1 MTDSFVSLND
11 HVVDA
16 VERCLFRTIVS
27 PKSTNYL
34 APNDHEGINEEF
46 SFLSSIRA
54 DSTNGFLTRGSKE
67 RSYEGLVAGSGPKVS
82 KKRTR
87 ISAII
92 SKFLSDSKP
101 RTSIRVNNKNSTSA
115 ATADGNDSK
124 LPTEASISTVSHF
137 ISPHAVALQIMTD
150 PDAIETR
157 EIVRFFNKIRLLK
170 AHNISID
177 LQDPASRKDH
187 VIFSDLDDLYKTLQR
202 YVHGRDNYSKPSDP
216 KSSFLLE
223 FTASLGYLT
232 QRLPISS
239 FVAKGESKQDIEKNI
254 SGRAD
259 IYFQG
264 DLEEFKSA
272 VLKSGEFRI
281 NGKYVELPSLAEIS
295 NRVFGIPIA
304 LAGFTD
310 LLKGGLKQGAGEGT
324 VSLIRGGAGT
334 GKTTLAISMQRAIEA
349 LGIPTVFVTSEETI
363 PAIIARRES
372 TLSLSQKMH
381 SQFSQQPKMHKIIR
395 APSGKLREPAEV
407 DFKHELLPS
416 SPLFA
421 VLDGIIDG
429 LSEKP
434 DWPHGATDFTKLFV
448 VFDGVHNF
456 LRDDTKRDDYNILK
470 SFVEKCRD
478 TGVQILLTSSKDWMV
493 DEGFEYLVDNYF
505 TLISEIIEEPVPHSD
520 RKFQIVKTRHQGSMV
535 GKHRMTIGDE
545 GELQFQPNFSELL
558 KRQARRALV
567 DPQNHLYSLPFVEF
581 ERERY
586 YRQSQT
592 YFNDL
597 QGLKH
602 FENSSTLIYG
612 IGSSSKADLALRLLA
627 TPDLPEKPRTKKLL
641 IVSFLSSHKYYDTC
655 VARHNSWLEKRGFD
669 SFKTELECMFFSPG
683 MISADE
689 VYYQISSKLDYSET
703 TLNEYDGVLIDG
715 IHNVFVQFPM
725 LMGKP
730 ELWTALTGLFRRS
743 ALNFVLTYSDF
754 DIAPATLLEGG
765 SYGSERA
772 TPLMVA
778 LTQSLDYGF
787 NVIPRYLAQRE
798 RQKRKNEQSAF
809 VYSPGSFEL
818 SCFIAHGQQIS
829 GDSFLVWDKEKKS
842 LRANDDHTQ

>member
-1 MTDSFVSLND
+1 MSASFAKLND
-11 HVVDA
+11 LVVDA
-16 VERCLFRTIVS
+16 VERCLHRSLLSPSSVS
-27 PKSTNYL
+27 FL
-34 APNDHEGINEEF
+34 APDNHAEINSEF

-54 DSTNGFLTRGSKE
+54 DSTDGFLTRGSDVRK
-67 RSYEGLVAGSGPKVS
+67 YDGLVVGSGPDVS
-82 KKRTR
+82 TKQTR
-87 ISAII
+87 ISKII
-92 SKFLSDSKP
+92 SKYLSDSAPK
-101 RTSIRVNNKNSTSA
+101 TSLRESRIDGIKNQK
-115 ATADGNDSK
+115 DSK
-124 LPTEASISTVSHF
+124 FKNVTASTTSHF
-137 ISPHAVALQIMTD
+137 VSPYAIALQIMTD

-157 EIVRFFNKIRLLK
+157 EIVRFFNKLRLMK
-170 AHNISID
+170 IHEISID
-177 LQDPASRKDH
+177 LQELKLSESH
-187 VIFSDLDDLYKTLQR
+187 VSFADLDGLYKTLQR
-202 YVHGRDNYSKPSDP
+202 YVHGRDNYSKPSDS

-232 QRLPISS
+232 QRLPISN
-239 FVAKGESKQDIEKNI
+239 FQIKGKSKEEVSADITSRSN
-254 SGRAD
+254 

-264 DLEEFKSA
+264 NLAKFKKEILS
-272 VLKSGEFRI
+272 KGEFRI
-281 NGKYVELPSLAEIS
+281 NSKYVELPSLAEIS
-295 NRVFGIPIA
+295 NRVFGIPVA
-304 LAGFTD
+304 LSGFTD

-334 GKTTLAISMQRAIEA
+334 GKTTLAISMQRAVEA
-349 LGIPTVFVTSEETI
+349 LGIPSVFVTSEETI
-363 PAIIARRES
+363 AAIRARRES
-372 TLSLSQKMH
+372 ALSLSQKMH
-381 SQFSQQPKMHKIIR
+381 SQFSQQSKLHKIIR
-395 APSGKLREPAEV
+395 APSGNLREPAEV
-407 DFKHELLPS
+407 DFEHGLVPS

-429 LSEKP
+429 LSDKP
-434 DWPHGATDFTKLFV
+434 EWPHGATDFTKLFV

-456 LRDDTKRDDYNILK
+456 LRDDSERDDYQLLK
-470 SFVEKCRD
+470 SFVERCRD

-505 TLISEIIEEPVPHSD
+505 TLTSEIIEEPVPHFD
-520 RKFQIVKTRHQGSMV
+520 RKFQIIKTRHQGSMA
-535 GKHRMTIGDE
+535 GNHRMTIGDE

-558 KRQARRALV
+558 KRQSRRALV
-567 DPQNHLYSLPFVEF
+567 DPANSQHSLPFVEF
-581 ERERY
+581 EKERY
-586 YRQSQT
+586 YSAKQT
-592 YFNDL
+592 FNDL

-602 FENSSTLIYG
+602 FQNSSSLIYG
-612 IGSSSKADLALRLLA
+612 IGSSSKADLAFRLLA
-627 TPDLPEKPRTKKLL
+627 TPDVPEKPRTKKVLV
-641 IVSFLSSHKYYDTC
+641 VSFLASRKYYDSC
-655 VARHNSWLEKRGFD
+655 ASRHNRWLEKRGF
-669 SFKTELECMFFSPG
+669 ENERLEVECMFFAPG

-689 VYYQISSKLDYSET
+689 VYFQISSKLEFSET

-765 SYGSERA
+765 NYGSERA

-787 NVIPRYLAQRE
+787 NIIPRYLAQRE

-809 VYSPGSFEL
+809 VYAPGAFEL

-829 GDSFLVWDKEKKS
+829 GDSFLVWDKEKRS
-842 LRANDDHTQ
+842 LNATDDHS